1 MTTSRKGTCV
11 LTGAGGF
18 VGSRLKER
26 LEQEGWQVVPWTR
39 SPRAGTESV
48 EFHLGQEIAPERLK
62 GVRALVHCA
71 YDFGPRTWEQIKVI
85 NVDGSEK
92 LLRAAHAAR
101 VETIVFISSLSAFA
115 GCRSLYGRAKLDI
128 EKLAE
133 SAGAVV
139 LRPGLVYGVAA
150 GGMFGGL
157 VAQVEQAR
165 IIPLPTGGQQTQ
177 YLLHEEDL
185 ARVVLGCLEGRV
197 RSGTGPIAVAHE
209 RGWEMRELLSEMGRA
224 LGKRVSF
231 LPLPWQLPWLGLK
244 ALELAGVRTA
254 FRSDS
259 LVSLA
264 HQNPNPSF
272 ALLKSLGFECRPF
285 EASAVIRNNALNRG

>member
-1 MTTSRKGTCV
+1 V

-18 VGSRLKER
+18 VGSRLKKR
-26 LEQEGWQVVPWTR
+26 LEQEGWQVVSWTR
-39 SPRAGTESV
+39 SPRSGTESV

-71 YDFGPRTWEQIKVI
+71 YDFVPRTWEQIKVV
-85 NVDGSEK
+85 NVGGSEK
-92 LLRAAHAAR
+92 LIRAARAGG
-101 VETIVFISSLSAFA
+101 VETSVFLSSLSAFA
-115 GCRSLYGRAKLDI
+115 GCKSLYGRAKLEI

-139 LRPGLVYGVAA
+139 LRPGLIHCGAA

-157 VAQVEQAR
+157 VSQVKQAR
-165 IIPLPTGGQQTQ
+165 IIPLPTGGKQTQ

-209 RGWEMRELLSEMGRA
+209 HGWEMRELLSEIGRA
-224 LGKRVSF
+224 LGRHVSF

-244 ALELAGVRTA
+244 ALEFAGVRTS

-264 HQNPNPSF
+264 HQNPHTSF
-272 ALLKSLGFECRPF
+272 ASLKSLGFECRPF
-285 EASAVIRNNALNRG
+285 EARSVLAGHVAR